1 MHLYNLWK
9 PEMNQSFANKYMKTK
24 YMIIW
29 KLELWVNSQ
38 RIPLTHTNNYLSCYL
53 LDWDNLPY
61 VEYNF
66 VKFHQYQF
74 IHIKELQEIQ
84 EIFTEQ
90 SDPYINA
97 NMFKERFVVTMRE
110 GVKRAF
116 TTYGHQSL
124 SCLCRSNCSTHNL
137 MPSCFIVKFQEWAE
151 DIFHRLTADTDL
163 SIKEL
168 TTKSFTYSI
177 VWHVNAE
184 VILETLE
191 FRALLQ
197 AKVELSTKWNVS
209 KYSNMC
215 PLYVNICPSVLKSCV
230 LSTWIDVIST

>member
-1 MHLYNLWK
+1 MHLYNLWQ

-38 RIPLTHTNNYLSCYL
+38 RIPLTHTHNYLSCYL

-61 VEYNF
+61 NEYNF

-90 SDPYINA
+90 SDSYINA

-110 GVKRAF
+110 GVKHAF

-137 MPSCFIVKFQEWAE
+137 MPSCFRWNSRSEQKIYFTGLQQTL
-151 DIFHRLTADTDL
+151 IFPLR
-163 SIKEL
+163 S
-168 TTKSFTYSI
+168 
-177 VWHVNAE
+177 
-184 VILETLE
+184 
-191 FRALLQ
+191 LQ
-197 AKVELSTKWNVS
+197 LNHSLI
-209 KYSNMC
+209 
-215 PLYVNICPSVLKSCV
+215 PLFDMWMLKSY
-230 LSTWIDVIST
+230 